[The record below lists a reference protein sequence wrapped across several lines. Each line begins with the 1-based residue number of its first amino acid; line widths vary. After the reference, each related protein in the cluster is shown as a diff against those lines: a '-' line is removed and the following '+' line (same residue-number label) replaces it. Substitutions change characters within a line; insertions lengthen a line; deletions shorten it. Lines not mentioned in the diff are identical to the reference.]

1 MFKDALT
8 PLDYILNLPK
18 DMRSGHLGDK
28 EQEQTWSVANVF
40 KNVVMRRL
48 IEIRAAKAKPSLKD
62 MIMESLK
69 KKNEKDEKMRI

>member
-1 MFKDALT
+1 
-8 PLDYILNLPK
+8 
-18 DMRSGHLGDK
+18 MRSFILEDK
-28 EQEQTWSVANVF
+28 EQELAWRLSNTF

-48 IEIRAAKAKPSLKD
+48 IQIRAAKAKPSLKD